1 MCDKYIEDIK
11 RRVDNNTHRI
21 DALEIRLNLLNSDI
35 EDLWKRVD
43 QLEQHPYIESC
54 DD

>member
-1 MCDKYIEDIK
+1 MCDKDIE
-11 RRVDNNTHRI
+11 RRIDNNIRRI
-21 DALEIRLNLLNSDI
+21 EALEIRLNLLKSDI
-35 EDLWKRVD
+35 EDLWKRLD